1 MRIDQKLNFVFPI
14 DTPNNGVAYVYSMPI
29 SRSVFETY
37 YSVLGKV
44 FTKCFDSQDAKH
56 IALTA
61 PQVAYPAL
69 KAAAIA
75 DGNWDSAGGVH
86 SGLVNEIIRLTTIMF
101 VGAAGWETI
110 PMEQATKRGI
120 IDEDIEAEVLSV
132 LCFFT
137 SITKVAPKSL
147 ASTFLE
153 MAGSLRNWQF
163 TSLGCT
169 VFMNSL
175 PTSTEEKNTTQ
186 NLSQVIS

>member
-14 DTPNNGVAYVYSMPI
+14 DTPSDGVAYVYSLPI

-44 FTKCFDSQDAKH
+44 FTKCFDGQDAKH

-75 DGNWDSAGGVH
+75 DGNWTTPGGVQA
-86 SGLVNEIIRLTTIMF
+86 GLVNEIIRLTTVMF
-101 VGAAGWETI
+101 VGEAGWETL
-110 PMEQATKRGI
+110 PMDQAVKRGI
-120 IDEDIEAEVLSV
+120 LDEDNEAEVLSV

-137 SITKVAPKSL
+137 SMK
-147 ASTFLE
+147 
-153 MAGSLRNWQF
+153 RR
-163 TSLGCT
+163 C
-169 VFMNSL
+169 
-175 PTSTEEKNTTQ
+175 
-186 NLSQVIS
+186 